1 VRAILFGGAHALPT
15 VGRMLQRV
23 LRFGCGLILAG
34 AAASGMR
41 AGEAPLNVPVQGGG
55 MLPKEWEVAF
65 ESGIL
70 WRAGHNGTYLN
81 YVILPQILTLKTP
94 PVVRHRYA
102 GGSELTLRSRFSLL
116 IEPIIKGPENHFIAA
131 TASGMLEWWN
141 APRSFSLFFAA
152 GGGLGGMDSKG
163 YEVKDAQGQ
172 DLNFTWFLY
181 PGVRYQGAGHLS
193 ASAGIYFQHVS
204 NRGLDKINPGI
215 DAVGPMLSIGW
226 RF

>member
-1 VRAILFGGAHALPT
+1 
-15 VGRMLQRV
+15 MLQRL
-23 LRFGCGLILAG
+23 LRLRRGWIVWLVTAG
-34 AAASGMR
+34 AVLAPARAAESDRG
-41 AGEAPLNVPVQGGG
+41 AS
-55 MLPKEWEVAF
+55 LPREWEIAF

-81 YVILPQILTLKTP
+81 YVILPQILTLKTA
-94 PVVRHRYA
+94 PVARHRYA
-102 GGSELTLRSRFSLL
+102 GGSELTMRSRFSLL
-116 IEPIIKGPENHFIAA
+116 LEPIVKGPENHFIAA

-141 APRSFSLFFAA
+141 ASRTGSIFFAA

-181 PGVRYQGAGHLS
+181 PGARYHGSKGRS

-215 DAVGPMLSIGW
+215 DAVGPMLSVGW